1 MEDEAAEAIQELIN
15 NKAYNHFVRPGWGPD
30 GTFGT
35 PVITIIISKTIR
47 IRISAYFTK
56 RGSKVFM
63 WVGSV
68 RTKGRKNSY
77 TTVGKIEITN
87 RESVASLIQSAK
99 DAGEC
104 TQESIFG
111 EPYTF
116 LPNSQMVNE
125 HNSVVCQNQI
135 MQARV
140 MGLASVRNLCIIDM
154 DSDFARPGIDAWFI
168 LDCRGH
174 SGATFNIITDGER
187 FYYTVDKFI
196 TELLA
201 LEPPRES
208 INHVKLLC
216 PHDFNKPSIQ
226 SVGDTINL
234 VHFYQNVRVI
244 GFGRILEDLRVST
257 EVESPDSD
265 CWFILEGHTIWN
277 GADAT
282 ARMLVKQDG
291 DKLVFVPVM
300 TFTTK
305 MHICDMTTKGK
316 RIDYNGCTVI
326 DGEIV
331 REAITHYLSKM

>member
-1 MEDEAAEAIQELIN
+1 MDQIDKAQLGSDKLLTPDNVKYAVLTDIGEELMTALLKSHYTIRVVRTRAEMCKKYEAIHNDEIKLSIVEYPTVSESGTLAALTPIRSHSGGPLRFAKGIHIN
-15 NKAYNHFVRPGWGPD
+15 IKVKGPRGTWIATDHFVR
-30 GTFGT
+30 
-35 PVITIIISKTIR
+35 S
-47 IRISAYFTK
+47 
-56 RGSKVFM
+56 
-63 WVGSV
+63 SV
-68 RTKGRKNSY
+68 E
-77 TTVGKIEITN
+77 IEKPI
-87 RESVASLIQSAK
+87 
-99 DAGEC
+99 DAGR
-104 TQESIFG
+104 
-111 EPYTF
+111 Y
-116 LPNSQMVNE
+116 
-125 HNSVVCQNQI
+125 
-135 MQARV
+135 
-140 MGLASVRNLCIIDM
+140 
-154 DSDFARPGIDAWFI
+154 
-168 LDCRGH
+168 
-174 SGATFNIITDGER
+174 
-187 FYYTVDKFI
+187 YYTVDKFI

-316 RIDYNGCTVI
+316 RIDYNGCTAI